1 MIKIENGTVEFE
13 GTLINLLAEFTELA
27 REFKGLLR
35 KKLGDERSEQEFN
48 KILRIANMSNAEL
61 EAEAKE
67 SESETWRCAALCGTG
82 CSYLYH
88 AVYGKCDFCLLQLF
102 FAEVWR

>member
-67 SESETWRCAALCGTG
+67 S
-82 CSYLYH
+82 
-88 AVYGKCDFCLLQLF
+88 LQHILDELF
-102 FAEVWR
+102 KKPRARREDGVDADSVGR